1 MNSRQGTISRVHVWR
16 TLAWWAVGSALLLAA
31 LWAGPRA
38 WAAGLGSCG
47 ESTIPGVCAVDDGAG
62 TEYGM
67 AVVIPVLANDLD
79 RAHTGLTVTVVTT
92 PEHGTA
98 VRNIDNTVTYT
109 PADGFSGGDE
119 FQYTVRD
126 GLDIEAAAKVIV
138 MVAAQEQQQPIVRPV
153 DPLTD
158 TTNAFTNTVRMPDGS
173 RVAVTTTVEVP
184 SGAFSVTLGPTDTL
198 AIVFQPVVTPTGNVN
213 MPPMVLLAGQAAGQ
227 VTPQAAEQARSVN
240 FNYRWSKIS
249 FWLDSL
255 LNGRSLG
262 RVGLLKPMTFV
273 VGYDPVLVANL
284 NENTMAPYYWTGS
297 AWSKEGVT
305 VTDRNANANRITFTV
320 DRIVGELSFF
330 ARPNLLYLPA
340 LHTVTN

>member
-1 MNSRQGTISRVHVWR
+1 MNSRQGTISRAHVWR

-31 LWAGPRA
+31 LWVGPRA
-38 WAAGLGSCG
+38 WAAELGECG
-47 ESTIPGVCAVDDGAG
+47 QSTIPGVCAVDDGAG

-67 AVVIPVLANDLD
+67 AVVIPVLANDQD
-79 RAHTGLTVTVVTT
+79 RAQTGLTVTVVTA
-92 PEHGTA
+92 PGHGVS

-126 GLDIEAAAKVIV
+126 GLDVEAAAKVIV

-158 TTNAFTNTVRMPDGS
+158 TSNAFTNTVRMPDGS
-173 RVAVTTTVEVP
+173 RVAVTTTIEVP

-213 MPPMVLLAGQAAGQ
+213 MPPAEILAAGQ
-227 VTPQAAEQARSVN
+227 VTPEAAEQAAS
-240 FNYRWSKIS
+240 FNYSYRWSKIS

-262 RVGLLKPMTFV
+262 SVSLLKPLTFV

-284 NENTMAPYYWTGS
+284 NEYTMTPYYWTGS
-297 AWSKEGVT
+297 GWSKAGVV
-305 VTDRNANANRITFTV
+305 VTDRNVDANRITFTV

-330 ARPNLLYLPA
+330 ARPKLLYLPD
-340 LHTVTN
+340 LHAGAD